1 MNTWELTMIG
11 AGIALEVG
19 LFVCLLLVTRRLG
32 RFDKRLAHLT
42 DAMSL
47 LTETAEA
54 GFRANAAEIGRLGER
69 APAERDAS
77 QTASGRVMRAV
88 RRGRSVQQIAA
99 DEQMSEGEVRLRL
112 HLADWPASPPLSTA
126 RAT

>member
-1 MNTWELTMIG
+1 MNTWEVTMI
-11 AGIALEVG
+11 AVGIALEIG
-19 LFVCLLLVTRRLG
+19 LFICLVLVTRRVG
-32 RFDKRLAHLT
+32 RFDRRLAHLT
-42 DAMSL
+42 DALSL

-54 GFRANAAEIGRLGER
+54 GFRANAAEIGRLGEP
-69 APAERDAS
+69 APAERDPAL
-77 QTASGRVMRAV
+77 TATGRVTRAV

-112 HLADWPASPPLSTA
+112 HLADRSASSPLSAA

>member
-1 MNTWELTMIG
+1 MNTWEVTMI
-11 AGIALEVG
+11 AVGIALEIG
-19 LFVCLLLVTRRLG
+19 LFVCLVLVTRRLG
-32 RFDKRLAHLT
+32 RFDQRLAHLT
-42 DAMSL
+42 DALSL
-47 LTETAEA
+47 LTETAEV

-69 APAERDAS
+69 APAERDPS
-77 QTASGRVMRAV
+77 LTATGRVTRAV

-112 HLADWPASPPLSTA
+112 HLADWPASPPLSAA

>member
-1 MNTWELTMIG
+1 MNTWEVTII
-11 AGIALEVG
+11 AVGIALEIG
-19 LFVCLLLVTRRLG
+19 LFVCLVLVTRRLG
-32 RFDKRLAHLT
+32 RFDQRLAHLT
-42 DAMSL
+42 DALSL

-69 APAERDAS
+69 APGERDPSLDVTSRLA
-77 QTASGRVMRAV
+77 RAV

-99 DEQMSEGEVRLRL
+99 DEQISEGEVRLRL
-112 HLADWPASPPLSTA
+112 HLANRSASAPLSPA